1 MTWLI
6 ALIGRIREMIHT
18 STRVQR
24 RVLSGRCSSTSFEP
38 SQLALF
44 TRVPIASPDFCMES
58 GLAVSRCA
66 DLGSLRVTLNPGARS
81 ASPAHLHAQAV
92 HRTIPTVPL
101 PLLFFAIPRST
112 CRVCSFS
119 STLALAPRRRPVNLL
134 ATLRSAAP
142 LQAKSFCYLISGLPG
157 HRRVFCSCFAR
168 EKRAR
173 AYERQCV
180 SICAAQNRATT
191 HQHRIARLKC
201 PPVLATML

>member
-18 STRVQR
+18 STRT
-24 RVLSGRCSSTSFEP
+24 LLECNDSGRCSSFES
-38 SQLALF
+38 SQLALLA
-44 TRVPIASPDFCMES
+44 RVPISIPDFCVEP

-92 HRTIPTVPL
+92 HRTVPTVPL

-112 CRVCSFS
+112 RRVCSFS

-142 LQAKSFCYLISGLPG
+142 
-157 HRRVFCSCFAR
+157 RRFKPSH
-168 EKRAR
+168 
-173 AYERQCV
+173 
-180 SICAAQNRATT
+180 S
-191 HQHRIARLKC
+191 
-201 PPVLATML
+201 VL